1 MLITPIRA
9 AGLLLILASI
19 ASGEPDIDA
28 PAEQMDPADLL
39 RTFQRRANVKRHMAE
54 SRKRSYWPLRS
65 RSRRS
70 QTGSDVNKEKTFN
83 PEKAPPRF
91 FHASKFATADTNAT
105 QPVNGSNS
113 TAPLVDSQD
122 GKPFFRSG
130 RTSQSGSRFRPPNPL
145 LSGDES
151 GNDPRVQEFR
161 IQTSDTG
168 DLLDPS
174 GEERSQTGYFS
185 IGEDGLQVASSG
197 ELSQRDLPS
206 QRFLGLATTQ
216 AGGGR
221 TEAAP
226 TWQGQPSKF
235 RPKQPYQPSM
245 NSTTASTG
253 YADVISKSLW
263 FYQVQSR
270 YRGT

>member
-130 RTSQSGSRFRPPNPL
+130 RTSQSRGSDRQI
-145 LSGDES
+145 LSYLAT
-151 GNDPRVQEFR
+151 N
-161 IQTSDTG
+161 
-168 DLLDPS
+168 
-174 GEERSQTGYFS
+174 
-185 IGEDGLQVASSG
+185 
-197 ELSQRDLPS
+197 
-206 QRFLGLATTQ
+206 LATTQ
-216 AGGGR
+216 GCRNSAYKPR
-221 TEAAP
+221 TL
-226 TWQGQPSKF
+226 G
-235 RPKQPYQPSM
+235 
-245 NSTTASTG
+245 
-253 YADVISKSLW
+253 IC
-263 FYQVQSR
+263 
-270 YRGT
+270 